1 MPVVNQN
8 CKNVFYNVFSSKLL
22 LRISFSDYEKI
33 NIESSKRVRIGYDSP
48 IVSYI
53 AGINKVQCTVTL
65 GFLLF

>member
-22 LRISFSDYEKI
+22 LKISFSDYEKI
-33 NIESSKRVRIGYDSP
+33 NIESSKRIRIGYDSP